1 VVAGLAH
8 HHVGGAGEARHAPL
22 IDPVEVGG
30 AALLDEYEPGLGQD
44 SQVGGDG
51 RLPDRNLADDL
62 PDGHRAA
69 MLGEQVEVSLAI
81 PSCANIAPWRC

>member
-1 VVAGLAH
+1 LPITTSAALGKHDTHRWLT
-8 HHVGGAGEARHAPL
+8 RY
-22 IDPVEVGG
+22 EVGG
-30 AALLDEYEPGLGQD
+30 AALLDEHEPGLGQD

-51 RLPDRNLADDL
+51 RLPDQDLADDL

-81 PSCANIAPWRC
+81 PSCANIVPWRC